1 MLKTAHLYT
10 AVAVMTLANAA
21 VFAAPAMAHAQQ
33 VPDEQAITRSLN
45 QRALNDARN
54 HAVMKVSGEPGMTH
68 AAMPGS
74 NTASPAD
81 NIHAP
86 RASQQNPDRANTDL
100 ANPDSAANAEDD
112 ASGSSINNSGASSEM
127 PPMVPD
133 GQPIPL
139 TPDEPG
145 SPGDNPNTPQ

>member
-54 HAVMKVSGEPGMTH
+54 HAVMQVSGEPGMTH
-68 AAMPGS
+68 AAMPNA
-74 NTASPAD
+74 NTAPPAD

-86 RASQQNPDRANTDL
+86 RTNPQSPDRVNTDL

-112 ASGSSINNSGASSEM
+112 ANGSSIDNNDASSEM
-127 PPMVPD
+127 PLMVPD
-133 GQPIPL
+133 GQPNPL
-139 TPDEPG
+139 TADEPG